1 MVDLELMQH
10 AMTCCELEK
19 QSFIGETLVGGS
31 LGAGVGALRAPS
43 GKRLEGAG
51 YGTVRGLGAG
61 LGTGLGGFAGMLA
74 GGLGGAAIGLPITSA
89 IQGMPTETKAQLL
102 AALVGTG
109 MIGGGL
115 ALAPKGTRL

>member
-1 MVDLELMQH
+1 
-10 AMTCCELEK
+10 
-19 QSFIGETLVGGS
+19 
-31 LGAGVGALRAPS
+31 
-43 GKRLEGAG
+43 
-51 YGTVRGLGAG
+51 
-61 LGTGLGGFAGMLA
+61 MLA

-115 ALAPKGTRL
+115 AGIPIGGYAGYRAGRWATGESPWEQERAAKEKAEKA